1 MHHGPPPPQRPS
13 SRAAPR
19 LTTLV
24 RPTSGSTVVRP
35 PRPGGSLKRTGLP
48 SASSPLLTNTK
59 TCEHLGLLLEFTFF
73 FGDEKFS
80 ALQFAIPAIAVSVCR
95 RPTSFNHGAGG
106 ERRQQRPVQFKN
118 CLFCCFFFLPSDA
131 VHHGLARGLV
141 SQLFQCLRAPWPRT
155 DAVQKSACFLV
166 LQCRLYRREVHHMY
180 KGEKKNIVIFFEVC
194 FIVRENRHN
203 AGV

>member
-59 TCEHLGLLLEFTFF
+59 TF
-73 FGDEKFS
+73 
-80 ALQFAIPAIAVSVCR
+80 CR

-118 CLFCCFFFLPSDA
+118 CLFCCFFFFAFRCS
-131 VHHGLARGLV
+131 
-141 SQLFQCLRAPWPRT
+141 S
-155 DAVQKSACFLV
+155 
-166 LQCRLYRREVHHMY
+166 
-180 KGEKKNIVIFFEVC
+180 
-194 FIVRENRHN
+194 
-203 AGV
+203 